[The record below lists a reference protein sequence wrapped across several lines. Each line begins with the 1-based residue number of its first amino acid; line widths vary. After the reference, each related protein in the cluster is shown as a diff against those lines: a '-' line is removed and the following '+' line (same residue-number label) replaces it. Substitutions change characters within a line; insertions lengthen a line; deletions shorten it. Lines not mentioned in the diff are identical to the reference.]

1 MKLADGYITHDADGE
16 HIMVAAGQSDFK
28 GLVRS
33 NETAAFIISCLKE
46 ETTPEEIKQ
55 KVFDR
60 FDAPEEKISNDVDAV
75 LGKLRTIGA
84 IEE

>member
-1 MKLADGYITHDADGE
+1 MKLADGFITHDADGE
-16 HIMVAAGQSDFK
+16 HIMVATGRNEFK

-33 NETAAFIISCLKE
+33 NGTAAFIVECLKE

-55 KVFDR
+55 KVLDR
-60 FDAPEEKISNDVDAV
+60 YDAPSDRVSDDVDAV
-75 LGKLRTIGA
+75 LGKLRIIGA